1 MKKGIIVVSFGTSY
15 EQTRKRCI
23 ESIENKISS
32 EFTECKVARAFT
44 SNFIIKKL
52 KERDGIHVNTI
63 SEAIQDM
70 KSHGIEKIYVQ
81 PLHMIPGFEY
91 EKVKRAV
98 SMANH
103 DKALTVTLGMPLMN
117 AEEDYE
123 LLIEAIRARLPKS
136 GDEEGVILMG
146 HGTEHFAN
154 ACYSMLQAKFKDVNP
169 NIYIAN
175 VEGYPELG
183 HIIDDLSQ
191 YKKMTLMPLMIVA
204 GDHAQNDMAGD
215 DDDSFKSMLEEKGI
229 SVECIVEGLGENLGV
244 QEIFLN
250 RVKSLLE
257 GRE

>member
-23 ESIENKISS
+23 ESIENKIRS
-32 EFTECKVARAFT
+32 EFTQCKVARAFT

-52 KERDGIHVNTI
+52 KERDGVHVNTV

-70 KSHGIEKIYVQ
+70 KSDGIEHIYVQ

-98 SMANH
+98 SIANH
-103 DKALTVTLGMPLMN
+103 DKALTVTLGMPLLN
-117 AEEDYE
+117 EEEDYE
-123 LLIEAIRARLPKS
+123 ALIHAVRTRLPKL
-136 GDEEGVILMG
+136 GDAEGVILMG

-154 ACYSMLQAKFKDVNP
+154 ACYSMLQAKFKDVDP
-169 NIYIAN
+169 HVFIAN
-175 VEGYPELG
+175 VEGYPELD
-183 HIIDDLSQ
+183 HIIDHLSQ

-229 SVECIVEGLGENLGV
+229 SVECIVEGLGENPGV
-244 QEIFLN
+244 QEIFSN
-250 RVKSLLE
+250 RVKSLL
-257 GRE
+257 